1 MIKIALKKLVIKI
14 KRDSVSGKFHALMNV
29 GIEAKAFAAVASK
42 TAMSG
47 EFTNCQNNKA
57 VKDNTPQTQSQRV
70 SRQ

>member
-1 MIKIALKKLVIKI
+1 MIKIALKKPVTKI

-29 GIEAKAFAAVASK
+29 GIEATVFAAVASR

-47 EFTNCQNNKA
+47 ELANCQNNNA
-57 VKDNTPQTQSQRV
+57 AEDRPPQNQSNQV